1 MGWTTVASES
11 TKNQAVVLHRGSIR
25 PKSCETGIPYRVFP
39 LLLFPFL
46 SYPFLFLFQY
56 FSHEACGA
64 PCKKGKNWYHVVLVG
79 GNFQRWRNSGSKMQE
94 ARFDLRKFSIESSQ
108 LRNAKDSAVPASGL
122 SKTPTHMLDDV
133 DRKPLGAT
141 HVAWA

>member
-1 MGWTTVASES
+1 
-11 TKNQAVVLHRGSIR
+11 
-25 PKSCETGIPYRVFP
+25 
-39 LLLFPFL
+39 
-46 SYPFLFLFQY
+46 
-56 FSHEACGA
+56 
-64 PCKKGKNWYHVVLVG
+64 
-79 GNFQRWRNSGSKMQE
+79 MQE

-141 HVAWA
+141 HVAWAWSKRSERASERAFWLWIRSTLLMLHRRLV